1 MNIEE
6 TQVGAVTV
14 LKPEGALSQDDTEPF
29 GQRLTEALGRS
40 FRRLVV
46 DMSAVPFVDSRG
58 LEVLVDATEELAE
71 SGHALKLAGTNELLR
86 EVLELTELTSLFEH
100 YEDVNAA
107 ARSFL

>member
-6 TQVGAVTV
+6 QQVGAVTV
-14 LKPEGALSQDDTEPF
+14 LKPEGPLSQDDTGPF
-29 GQRLTEALGRS
+29 EQRLTEAMEKS

-46 DMSAVPFVDSRG
+46 DMSGVPFVDSRG
-58 LEVLVDATEELAE
+58 LEVLVEATEELAE

-100 YEDVNAA
+100 YADVNDA

>member
-1 MNIEE
+1 MNIQEE
-6 TQVGAVTV
+6 QVGAVTV
-14 LKPEGALSQDDTEPF
+14 LRPQGPLSQDDTAPF
-29 GQRLTEALGRS
+29 KQHLHEALGKS

-46 DMSAVPFVDSRG
+46 DMSAVPFVDSLG
-58 LEVLVDATEELAE
+58 LEVLVEATEDLAE